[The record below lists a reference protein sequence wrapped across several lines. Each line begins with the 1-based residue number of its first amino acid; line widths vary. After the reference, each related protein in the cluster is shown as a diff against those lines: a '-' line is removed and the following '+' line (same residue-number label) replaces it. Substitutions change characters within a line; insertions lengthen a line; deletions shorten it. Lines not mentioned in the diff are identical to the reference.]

1 MPSPCSFGLAYRI
14 ISDYL
19 VIVVEFDFLVKY
31 GLCMPTQV
39 LQQTMPSRAGR
50 TRMALIAA
58 GLDLLVDRPI
68 DAIPIDDFV
77 VLAGVAKGSF
87 FNHFKDKHDF
97 ASAVATEVRL
107 GVEAEVARTNAGVS
121 DPVARIAG
129 GMTVAAHFAVEQPRR
144 TMVLLRSQMPATS
157 QSHPFNRGLKDDI
170 EAALVQ
176 GLLRPEACLS
186 GVPYWL
192 GLCQVLMMHL
202 IETRPLRHVAANLL
216 GDMLLMGLTGLG
228 APSAHAEEL
237 SRAARIMQAD

>member
-1 MPSPCSFGLAYRI
+1 MHRI
-14 ISDYL
+14 ASDYL
-19 VIVVEFDFLVKY
+19 VNLIEFDYLVKY
-31 GLCMPTQV
+31 ALCMAIQA
-39 LQQTMPSRAGR
+39 LQETKSSRSGR
-50 TRMALIAA
+50 TRMVLIAA

-77 VLAGVAKGSF
+77 ASAGVAKGSF

-97 ASAVATEVRL
+97 AAAVATEVRL
-107 GVEAEVARTNAGVS
+107 GVEAEVARANAGVS

-129 GMTVAAHFAVEQPRR
+129 GMAVAARFAIEQPRR

-157 QSHPFNRGLKDDI
+157 QSHPFNRGLMDDI
-170 EAALVQ
+170 EAGLEQ
-176 GLLRPEACLS
+176 GLLRSEARLS

-202 IETRPLRHVAANLL
+202 IDTRPSRQLAADLL

-228 APSAHAEEL
+228 AHPAQAEEL
-237 SRAARIMQAD
+237 SRAARNMQAGEA

>member
-1 MPSPCSFGLAYRI
+1 MGRI

-19 VIVVEFDFLVKY
+19 VNMVEFDYLVKY
-31 GLCMPTQV
+31 GMRMPNQAF
-39 LQQTMPSRAGR
+39 QQTKPSRTGR

-77 VLAGVAKGSF
+77 ARAGVAKGSF

-97 ASAVATEVRL
+97 AAAVATELRL
-107 GVEAEVARTNAGVS
+107 EVEAEVTRANAGVS

-129 GMTVAAHFAVEQPRR
+129 GMAVAAHFAVEQPRR
-144 TMVLLRSQMPATS
+144 TLVLLRSQMPATS

-170 EAALVQ
+170 EAALEQ
-176 GLLRPEACLS
+176 GLLRPEARLS

-202 IETRPLRHVAANLL
+202 IETRPTRQQAADRL

-228 APSAHAEEL
+228 APTALAEEL
-237 SRAARIMQAD
+237 SHAARIMQAGQP